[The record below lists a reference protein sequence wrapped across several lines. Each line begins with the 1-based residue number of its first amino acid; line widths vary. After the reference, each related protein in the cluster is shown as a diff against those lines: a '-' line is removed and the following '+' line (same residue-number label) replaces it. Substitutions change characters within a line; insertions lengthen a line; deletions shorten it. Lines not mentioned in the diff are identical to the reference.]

1 MKRCWEVM
9 ADKLSKSRL
18 ELGLRRSPG
27 DGVAA
32 KADFSNFLRN
42 LAPDFLQYFN
52 RDQKTLTRRR
62 HNEESNC
69 HPCLLRADCA
79 AGICAASETNNNY
92 HESVTVTGTVVKIT
106 TEEGAAA
113 SYQPAKTLVVRA
125 DGSNNPGSYVLKGP
139 GHVVNKAGE
148 VIKTTIK
155 PGARV
160 RVYYANMGDSRVVD
174 HAGF

>member
-1 MKRCWEVM
+1 
-9 ADKLSKSRL
+9 L
-18 ELGLRRSPG
+18 ELGLCRSPL

-32 KADFSNFLRN
+32 KADFSNFPRN
-42 LAPDFLQYFN
+42 VAPDFLQYLKEKNNQGEEVIMKKAIVTLACCALIAPLAFAQY
-52 RDQKTLTRRR
+52 QKQTATTT
-62 HNEESNC
+62 E
-69 HPCLLRADCA
+69 P
-79 AGICAASETNNNY
+79 
-92 HESVTVTGTVVKIT
+92 VTVTGTVVKIT

-148 VIKTTIK
+148 VIKTAIK

-174 HAGF
+174 HVVVLD